1 MNKTRQQLTR
11 EQVFAIVGELSDAR
25 TAAILKTGAT
35 VEELEEAAALAAGAS
50 DVVGHE
56 GHKTSRVV
64 AQLYEILAPT
74 VEEEP
79 ERDRS

>member
-1 MNKTRQQLTR
+1 MSKALQLVTRD
-11 EQVFAIVGELSDAR
+11 QVISIVGELSDAR

-35 VEELEEAAALAAGAS
+35 VEELEEAAALLAGAS

-74 VEEEP
+74 IEEEP
-79 ERDRS
+79 ERDRG